1 MKYLYLLVL
10 VFLGLTFPVFAQW
23 DNSYQKGKVFDSLYV
38 SYISDVK
45 NRPAIEALLNKQ
57 YQEAKDEE
65 VLGFIKVVKFCVTVG
80 SGATSNEMDK
90 FVEHVLKNY
99 KQFPNLQARAL
110 HTVGYHYFIGELNYE
125 KAFNSYGRLEKLLEV
140 YNEKEITDYANYCAN
155 IITAYYKFE
164 DFGKA
169 IKMGKRCLKI
179 AENKWYLYNT
189 IGLCYKGLANVD
201 SSFVYFG
208 KALEEAKKKK
218 MADVYRTIAL
228 GNIGYNYYLLKDYS
242 KAKPLIETDLNGGL
256 KLKDPGLISGAA
268 TPLAD
273 IFLAEGNVVKAKA
286 MLKLARNGIAESKQL
301 ERLEKL
307 FPVQSKYYEL
317 LGDTE
322 QALAYRDSSIK
333 AIKRNDSVF
342 NGLLVMRVQQKNH
355 LEKIAEEK
363 SKLESYRKVSQIR
376 LWTIVVFFFLVVLIF
391 FIIRAY
397 RLQRGK
403 DKKKIEE
410 LNRIIELRERLSA
423 DMHDDVGSTLSSIS
437 LYTHSLIMQSPE
449 DQQKS
454 TLEKIK
460 KNAQDVQESI
470 SDIIWSVN
478 PNMDTM
484 EQTIA
489 RMRAFGA
496 DLAECAGICFDFEVK
511 GSMIV
516 QPLTMVVR
524 KNLYLIYK
532 EAVNNAVK
540 YSGGTKLVAVLDI
553 NEAGFSL
560 KIADNGS
567 GFDNSVVNVGNGL
580 LNMKRRAEEIGGKLQ
595 IATALGKGTHLL
607 LTFSGFRSS

>member
-1 MKYLYLLVL
+1 M
-10 VFLGLTFPVFAQW
+10 
-23 DNSYQKGKVFDSLYV
+23 YV

-57 YQEAKDEE
+57 YQQSKDEE
-65 VLGFIKVVKFCVTVG
+65 VLGFLKVVKFCVTLG
-80 SGATSNEMDK
+80 NGATPNEMDR
-90 FVEHVLKNY
+90 FVEQVLINY

-110 HTVGYHYFIGELNYE
+110 HAVGYHYFIGEFNYE
-125 KAFNSYGRLEKLLEV
+125 KAFNSYGSLEKLLEV
-140 YNEKEITDYANYCAN
+140 YDEKEITDYANYCAN

-189 IGLCYKGLANVD
+189 MGLCYKGLANID
-201 SSFVYFG
+201 SSFVYFNR
-208 KALEEAKKKK
+208 ALAEAKDKQ
-218 MADVYRTIAL
+218 MPDVYRTIAL
-228 GNIGYNYYLLKDYS
+228 GNIGYNYYLAKEYG
-242 KAKPLIETDLNGGL
+242 KAKPLIALDLEGGL
-256 KLKDPGLISGAA
+256 KLKDPGLIAGAA

-273 IFLAEGNVVKAKA
+273 IFLVEGDLVKAKE

-301 ERLEKL
+301 ERLEKF
-307 FPVQSKYYEL
+307 FPVQSRYYEL
-317 LGDTE
+317 LGNAE

-342 NGLLVMRVQQKNH
+342 NGLLVMRVQQKND
-355 LEKIAEEK
+355 LEKITEEK
-363 SKLESYRKVSQIR
+363 NKLESYRKISQTR
-376 LWTIVVFFFLVVLIF
+376 LWSIIVFFFLVVLIF
-391 FIIRAY
+391 FIVRAY

-437 LYTHSLIMQSPE
+437 LYTHSLIMQAPE
-449 DQQKS
+449 DQQKF

-496 DLAECAGICFDFEVK
+496 DLAECAGICFDFEVN
-511 GSMIV
+511 GAILV
-516 QPLTMVVR
+516 QPLTMAVR

-540 YSGGTKLVAVLDI
+540 YSKGTKLTAILDI
-553 NEAGFSL
+553 NDGGFVL
-560 KIADNGS
+560 NIADNGI

-595 IATALGKGTHLL
+595 ILTELDKGTRLVL
-607 LTFSGFRSS
+607 VFSSFRSS

>member
-1 MKYLYLLVL
+1 MKYPYLLIL
-10 VFLGLTFPVFAQW
+10 VFLGLTVPVFAQW
-23 DNSYQKGKVFDSLYV
+23 DNHHQKGKCFDSLYV

-45 NRPAIEALLNKQ
+45 NRTPVETYLNKQ
-57 YQEAKDEE
+57 YQQSKDEE
-65 VLGFIKVVKFCVTVG
+65 VLGFLKVVKFCVKVG
-80 SGATSNEMDK
+80 NGATPNEMDR
-90 FVEHVLKNY
+90 FVEHVLKQY

-110 HTVGYHYFIGELNYE
+110 HTVGYHYFIGEFNYE
-125 KAFNSYGRLEKLLEV
+125 KAFNAYGRLEKLLEV
-140 YNEKEITDYANYCAN
+140 YDEKEITDYANYCAN

-189 IGLCYKGLANVD
+189 MGLCYKGLAEID
-201 SSFVYFG
+201 SSFVYFNR
-208 KALEEAKKKK
+208 ALAEAKDKQ
-218 MADVYRTIAL
+218 MPDIYRTIAL
-228 GNIGYNYYLLKDYS
+228 GNIGYNYYLEREYD
-242 KAKPLIETDLNGGL
+242 KAKPLITVDLEGGL
-256 KLKDPGLISGAA
+256 KLKDPGLIAGAA
-268 TPLAD
+268 IPLAD
-273 IFLAEGNVVKAKA
+273 IFLAEGSVTKAKE

-301 ERLEKL
+301 ERLEKF
-307 FPVQSKYYEL
+307 FPVQSRYYEM
-317 LGDTE
+317 LGNAE

-342 NGLLVMRVQQKNH
+342 NGLLVMRVQQKND
-355 LEKIAEEK
+355 LEKITEEK
-363 SKLESYRKVSQIR
+363 NKLESYRKISQTR
-376 LWTIVVFFFLVVLIF
+376 LWSIVVFFFLIVLVF
-391 FIIRAY
+391 FIVRAY
-397 RLQRGK
+397 KVQRGK

-449 DQQKS
+449 DQNKS

-478 PNMDTM
+478 PNMDTI

-496 DLAECAGICFDFEVK
+496 DLAECAGICFEFEVN
-511 GSMIV
+511 GSVIV
-516 QPLTMVVR
+516 QPLTMLVR

-532 EAVNNAVK
+532 EAINNSIK
-540 YSGGTKLVAVLDI
+540 YSSATKLTAILDVKDG
-553 NEAGFSL
+553 GFTL
-560 KIADNGS
+560 KITDNGI
-567 GFDNSVVNVGNGL
+567 GFDCSVVNVGNGL
-580 LNMKRRAEEIGGKLQ
+580 PNMKRRAEEIGGELQ
-595 IATALGKGTHLL
+595 ISTGLGKGTCLIL
-607 LTFSGFRSS
+607 IFSSFRSS